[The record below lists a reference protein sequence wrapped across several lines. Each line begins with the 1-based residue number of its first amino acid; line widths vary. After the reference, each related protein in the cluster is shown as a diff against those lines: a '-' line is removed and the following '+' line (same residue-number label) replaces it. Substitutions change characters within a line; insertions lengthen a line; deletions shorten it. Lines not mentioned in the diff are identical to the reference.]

1 MGCGLACSL
10 FFSLGRTIISTYNN
24 IYNYI
29 CNLHRDIPITADV
42 KESMSI
48 LLTRKN
54 PLQPLEFTKSVIVD
68 SHPHKDPGCVKW
80 GISWNARSRNIP
92 RRLWR
97 SGKGHNPESCRC
109 TSYYPPEVSSHE
121 VTFATKV
128 GTVFLLVACTK
139 AAAKSLF
146 YAQALF
152 TVTFRCF

>member
-1 MGCGLACSL
+1 
-10 FFSLGRTIISTYNN
+10 
-24 IYNYI
+24 
-29 CNLHRDIPITADV
+29 
-42 KESMSI
+42 MSI

-54 PLQPLEFTKSVIVD
+54 PLQPLEFTKSVMVD
-68 SHPHKDPGCVKW
+68 SHLHKDPGCVKW
-80 GISWNARSRNIP
+80 GISWNARGRNIP

-146 YAQALF
+146 LRAGTFHSHVSMFLKRTILF
-152 TVTFRCF
+152 KASHAEGNRLQIKEEINWQTGIINKQNTRGKLK